1 MYNKYLKKRAMS
13 FIEIIVAMG
22 IFLIAIIPIIE
33 FNNKLF
39 TMNRSIIQM
48 ETEEMVFNNVVSLI
62 KSKNF
67 DIISNKK
74 GENKYQF
81 ILKDDNV
88 SLYPTNELTDG
99 FQSKNLGLLGSELI
113 IIIDDLNIENMGKS
127 DKLKAIKFILQGKKK
142 TYSCMEFITY
152 YNKHDW

>member
-1 MYNKYLKKRAMS
+1 MYKRYPKKRAMS

-39 TMNRSIIQM
+39 TMNRSILQM
-48 ETEEMVFNNVVSLI
+48 EIEEMIFNNVVSLV
-62 KSKNF
+62 KSKDF

-81 ILKDDNV
+81 ILEDDQV
-88 SLYPTNELTDG
+88 SLYPIDELVDG
-99 FQSKNLGLLGSELI
+99 VQSKNLALLGSEFI
-113 IIIDDLNIENMGKS
+113 IIIEDLQIENINKF
-127 DKLKAIKFILQGKKK
+127 DKLKIIKFILQGKKK
-142 TYSCMEFITY
+142 KYSCMKFITY
-152 YNKHDW
+152 YDKYNW